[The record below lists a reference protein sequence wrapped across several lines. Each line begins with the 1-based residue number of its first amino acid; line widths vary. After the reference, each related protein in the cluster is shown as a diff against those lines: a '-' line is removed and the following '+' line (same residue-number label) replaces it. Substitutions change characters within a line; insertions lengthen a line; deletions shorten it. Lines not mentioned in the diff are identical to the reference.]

1 MSHPLLERQL
11 KKSTLDAH
19 TPPAD
24 LAAWMVLLE
33 HISRAYTQAEQ
44 DRYLLER
51 SLSLASDE
59 MQLEIAE
66 RKRAE
71 GALLQA
77 HTDLERQNRQLV
89 RVHELLR
96 SVVDDMM
103 TLIARGATRNELL
116 EDLRLVQ
123 MEFERLDTPKVSTE
137 PTERIIT

>member
-1 MSHPLLERQL
+1 MIHVLLERQL
-11 KKSTLDAH
+11 KKVALEANTL
-19 TPPAD
+19 PAE
-24 LAAWMVLLE
+24 LSAWAALLE

-71 GALLQA
+71 EALLQV
-77 HTDLERQNRQLV
+77 HTDLERQNRELE

-96 SVVDDMM
+96 SLVDQMM
-103 TLIARGATRNELL
+103 SLIARGATRNELL
-116 EDLRLVQ
+116 ADLRLVQ
-123 MEFERLDTPKVSTE
+123 MEFERLDTPKVNGKHT
-137 PTERIIT
+137 